1 MELIKSLDINID
13 EDLLS
18 QMDKIR
24 DLSTQALKIR
34 QEKGVKVRQPL
45 NALIIKNSFDVD
57 DGVLEIL
64 KDEINVK
71 NVVFDNTVS
80 DDLDLDVNLTE
91 ELVNEGKYRELT
103 RLVQELRRES
113 NYSPND
119 LVDLSIIVDNIS
131 GF

>member
-71 NVVFDNTVS
+71 NVVFDNTIS

-119 LVDLSIIVDNIS
+119 LVDLSIIVDNTG